1 MEGVEKYPEIFL
13 VSTLIMLTLVGFIIF
28 FVLVY
33 QRRLMRQRFEMLERE
48 AVHQQKLLSAT
59 IETQEIERQRI
70 ARDLHDEIGAML
82 SAVKMNLSLAS
93 RKTEEPKK
101 LSPLLDETSDM
112 LKDSIQQVRHI
123 SHALLPPLLD
133 KFGLVAA
140 LKSMVAKAQKE
151 EGPQL
156 LFKIKGEEVRLEP
169 QKELGLYRVALEFI
183 NNAIKHAEAK
193 QIRLHLQYEEDK
205 ISLEIKDNGKGFDL
219 EGKKKEA
226 KGLGLRNIESRIQ
239 AIGGEYSFQSS
250 PGNGT
255 HLQISLKS
263 GSSNI

>member
-1 MEGVEKYPEIFL
+1 MQGTEALPQIFL

-33 QRRLMRQRFEMLERE
+33 QRRLMRQRFEMLEQE
-48 AVHQQKLLSAT
+48 AAHQKNLLSAT

-101 LSPLLDETSDM
+101 LSPLLSETSDM

-123 SHALLPPLLD
+123 SHALLPPLLE

-140 LKSMVAKAQKE
+140 LKSMLTKAQPE
-151 EGPQL
+151 EGPQV
-156 LFKIKGEEVRLEP
+156 LFKIKGEETRLQP

-183 NNAIKHAEAK
+183 NNALKHAEAQ
-193 QIRLHLQYEEDK
+193 QIRLDLGYDAEG
-205 ISLEIKDNGKGFDL
+205 INLEIKDDGKGFDI

-226 KGLGLRNIESRIQ
+226 EGLGLRNIESRIQ
-239 AIGGEYSFQSS
+239 AIGGTYTFQSA
-250 PGNGT
+250 PGQGT
-255 HLQISLKS
+255 QLLIKLEHENSLS
-263 GSSNI
+263 